1 MEFSFNVPFDKA
13 ESPPMVRDPV
23 TKKWYMPMVPVYS
36 AEQYAALGD
45 EIETVLGA
53 QHRPRQRSRRHAL
66 AAGDISLALE
76 HVGKLPPSARQ
87 AMQGWIQQA
96 QALLAARAALRQL
109 VADMAETMYEAP
121 GIGLAA
127 TQVNVHQRV
136 IVIDV
141 SEDQKGLQAFI
152 NPVIESVSGMQT
164 YEEGCLSVPGVYD
177 KVDRPSD
184 VRVRY
189 QDLDGKEHVLETG
202 ELLAICIQHEIDHL
216 NGKVFVDHLSQLKQ
230 TRIKNKLAKLA
241 RQNV

>member
-1 MEFSFNVPFDKA
+1 MALLPILRFPDERLRTVAK
-13 ESPPMVRDPV
+13 PV
-23 TKKWYMPMVPVYS
+23 TVF
-36 AEQYAALGD
+36 D
-45 EIETVLGA
+45 
-53 QHRPRQRSRRHAL
+53 
-66 AAGDISLALE
+66 D
-76 HVGKLPPSARQ
+76 
-87 AMQGWIQQA
+87 
-96 QALLAARAALRQL
+96 ALRKL

-136 IVIDV
+136 VVIDV
-141 SEDQKGLQAFI
+141 SEDQKGLQAFV